1 MVECS
6 SLFLWAIKHLCLKI
20 AKKNSRMAVFF
31 CFVLID
37 TGGLE
42 SSYQ

>member
-20 AKKNSRMAVFF
+20 AKKTAAWLFF
-31 CFVLID
+31 FALC
-37 TGGLE
+37 
-42 SSYQ
+42 